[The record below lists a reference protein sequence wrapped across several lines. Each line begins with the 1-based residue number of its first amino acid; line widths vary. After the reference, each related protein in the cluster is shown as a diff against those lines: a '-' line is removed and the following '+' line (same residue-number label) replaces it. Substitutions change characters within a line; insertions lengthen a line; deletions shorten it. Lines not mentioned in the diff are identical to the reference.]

1 MEIRRSSKTYDRM
14 RSFDL
19 DGTIVD
25 TNELIISSFMYALKD
40 NGLAPLTREEI
51 IPHMGTTLQQ
61 QMRVFSGLED
71 VNGTLEKS
79 YRSYNN
85 EHHDELVRSFP
96 LVKETIEE
104 LSRRGIKLGIVTTK
118 IRPTTIK
125 TLERFDL
132 LKYMDTI
139 VTVND
144 VTEPKPHQEPV
155 LTAVKNLGVDPR
167 KTLMI
172 GDSAVDIQSAKAAGV
187 YAVGVSWSLKG
198 EDTLRRY
205 DPDFIIHN
213 MKDIIEIMER
223 GTNES

>member
-1 MEIRRSSKTYDRM
+1 MIECVL
-14 RSFDL
+14 FDL

-144 VTEPKPHQEPV
+144 VTEPKPHPEPV
-155 LTAVKNLGVDPR
+155 LTAVHNLGVDPR

-172 GDSAVDIQSAKAAGV
+172 GDSAVDIQSAKAAYV
-187 YAVGVSWSLKG
+187 YAAGVSWSLKG
-198 EDTLRRY
+198 EDTLRKY

>member
-1 MEIRRSSKTYDRM
+1 MIECVL
-14 RSFDL
+14 FDL

-61 QMRVFSGLED
+61 QMRVFPGLED

-144 VTEPKPHQEPV
+144 VTEPKPHPEPV

-198 EDTLRRY
+198 EDTLRKY

>member
-1 MEIRRSSKTYDRM
+1 MIECVL
-14 RSFDL
+14 FDL

-144 VTEPKPHQEPV
+144 VTEPKPHPEPV

-172 GDSAVDIQSAKAAGV
+172 GDSAVDIQSAKAAYV

-198 EDTLRRY
+198 EDTLRKY